1 MATNFWEL
9 LQQHQG
15 DLTKSGRTVADYL
28 VQHAAE
34 AQYLS
39 ISSLA
44 RECKVA
50 EATVFR
56 FCRALG
62 FEGYHEMRIA
72 LAQWDEDGFY
82 DMVEQHLAALREQY
96 RDYVRADVFGQNPY
110 FRYFRKFKKTYPVMM
125 QFESV
130 LLKGREFP
138 RWNAVTAVPFLAELE
153 THVLCGTHDVD
164 CLMGPVELYQA
175 EAREPFAGLRGD
187 EVHTYPGDV
196 TGRDAGGIIFS
207 MIAGA
212 DERTC
217 AREES
222 RHVFYPVFGVP
233 GQAPDAL
240 RSAQTRMAEY
250 AALLAKDAQIAC
262 EWI

>member
-44 RECKVA
+44 KECCVA

-72 LAQWDEDGFY
+72 LAQANATGTPSS
-82 DMVEQHLAALREQY
+82 QRELQP
-96 RDYVRADVFGQNPY
+96 RSEERRVGKECRSRWSPY
-110 FRYFRKFKKTYPVMM
+110 
-125 QFESV
+125 
-130 LLKGREFP
+130 
-138 RWNAVTAVPFLAELE
+138 
-153 THVLCGTHDVD
+153 H
-164 CLMGPVELYQA
+164 
-175 EAREPFAGLRGD
+175 
-187 EVHTYPGDV
+187 
-196 TGRDAGGIIFS
+196 
-207 MIAGA
+207 
-212 DERTC
+212 
-217 AREES
+217 
-222 RHVFYPVFGVP
+222 
-233 GQAPDAL
+233 
-240 RSAQTRMAEY
+240 
-250 AALLAKDAQIAC
+250 
-262 EWI
+262 

>member
-1 MATNFWEL
+1 MSCVPQSTC
-9 LQQHQG
+9 
-15 DLTKSGRTVADYL
+15 V
-28 VQHAAE
+28 
-34 AQYLS
+34 
-39 ISSLA
+39 SSST
-44 RECKVA
+44 RNG
-50 EATVFR
+50 T
-56 FCRALG
+56 
-62 FEGYHEMRIA
+62 
-72 LAQWDEDGFY
+72 
-82 DMVEQHLAALREQY
+82 
-96 RDYVRADVFGQNPY
+96 
-110 FRYFRKFKKTYPVMM
+110 
-125 QFESV
+125 
-130 LLKGREFP
+130 
-138 RWNAVTAVPFLAELE
+138 AVTAF
-153 THVLCGTHDVD
+153 
-164 CLMGPVELYQA
+164 Q
-175 EAREPFAGLRGD
+175 RGD

>member
-1 MATNFWEL
+1 MV
-9 LQQHQG
+9 QI
-15 DLTKSGRTVADYL
+15 TKENGMQSAGVPFAWVE
-28 VQHAAE
+28 VQ
-34 AQYLS
+34 YPD
-39 ISSLA
+39 
-44 RECKVA
+44 K
-50 EATVFR
+50 
-56 FCRALG
+56 
-62 FEGYHEMRIA
+62 
-72 LAQWDEDGFY
+72 AQWDETGFY
-82 DMVEQHLAALREQY
+82 DMVEQHVAALREQY
-96 RDYVRADVFGQNPY
+96 REYVRADVFGQNPY

-138 RWNAVTAVPFLAELE
+138 RWTAVTAVPFLTELE

-175 EAREPFAGLRGD
+175 EEKTPFEGLRGD

-222 RHVFYPVFGVP
+222 CSTPSSACPDRHPTHCAARRRAWRNT
-233 GQAPDAL
+233 Q
-240 RSAQTRMAEY
+240 RSSRRMRRSRVNGSEKRRPELP
-250 AALLAKDAQIAC
+250 AAAGL
-262 EWI
+262 W

>member
-1 MATNFWEL
+1 
-9 LQQHQG
+9 
-15 DLTKSGRTVADYL
+15 
-28 VQHAAE
+28 
-34 AQYLS
+34 
-39 ISSLA
+39 
-44 RECKVA
+44 
-50 EATVFR
+50 
-56 FCRALG
+56 
-62 FEGYHEMRIA
+62 
-72 LAQWDEDGFY
+72 
-82 DMVEQHLAALREQY
+82 
-96 RDYVRADVFGQNPY
+96 
-110 FRYFRKFKKTYPVMM
+110 MM

-217 AREES
+217 ARAES
-222 RHVFYPVFGVP
+222 RHGFYPVFGVP

-250 AALLAKDAQIAC
+250 AALLAKDAQIARVYG
-262 EWI
+262 EVRKSSGESVLPGKFQMQSVFTAAIQGQLLTNLASRNRRRVP

>member
-1 MATNFWEL
+1 
-9 LQQHQG
+9 
-15 DLTKSGRTVADYL
+15 
-28 VQHAAE
+28 
-34 AQYLS
+34 
-39 ISSLA
+39 
-44 RECKVA
+44 
-50 EATVFR
+50 
-56 FCRALG
+56 
-62 FEGYHEMRIA
+62 
-72 LAQWDEDGFY
+72 
-82 DMVEQHLAALREQY
+82 MVERHVAALREQY
-96 RDYVRADVFGQNPY
+96 REYVRADVFGQNPY

-212 DERTC
+212 DARTC
-217 AREES
+217 ARAES
-222 RHVFYPVFGVP
+222 CHVFYPVFGVP

-262 EWI
+262 ELI

>member
-1 MATNFWEL
+1 MV
-9 LQQHQG
+9 QI
-15 DLTKSGRTVADYL
+15 TKENGMQSAGVPFAWVE
-28 VQHAAE
+28 VQ
-34 AQYLS
+34 YPD
-39 ISSLA
+39 
-44 RECKVA
+44 K
-50 EATVFR
+50 
-56 FCRALG
+56 
-62 FEGYHEMRIA
+62 
-72 LAQWDEDGFY
+72 AQWDETGFY
-82 DMVEQHLAALREQY
+82 DMVERHVAALREQY
-96 RDYVRADVFGQNPY
+96 REYVRADVFGQNPY

-217 AREES
+217 ARAES